1 VNAVLTSK
9 SLYFYVKSLDG
20 RYTFASRL
28 VELVAGQQVTGR
40 TDEELFAPEVT
51 EVNAQRDRF
60 ALERREP
67 AEAEQTLGGR
77 SFLTVSIPLMSDGGE
92 PYAVCGIG
100 VDITDYKLMTE
111 RLMAVQRLEILGH
124 LAADITHEFHNI
136 LSVVLTFSEL
146 LVDAAE
152 DDEVRHDAEV
162 ISSAAR
168 RGTDLTRQL
177 LLFGGQ
183 RRPDGDAP
191 VLVADAV
198 LQAERLLAR
207 TLGPDITIET
217 NLSSKAASVEIGAAA
232 IDQIL
237 MNLALNARDAMP
249 EGGRIVIRTAS
260 VTRAPARLRPPLKPD
275 RSYVRI
281 SVSDTGLGMPPRVA
295 LRALEPYFTTKA
307 RGEGTGLGLA
317 TVHEIAKQSG
327 GGVSIDTAEG
337 RGTTVHVYLPVVR
350 TGTSRRFTRRPAS
363 DALEAVILVAELDDE
378 LREGMAKILMR
389 AGYVTVTASDS
400 DELLATIDA
409 CDGQVDLIIVDRR
422 IGTEVADEL
431 SVRAPDAVLLH
442 AASDAHGSD
451 VEPLVV
457 KPFTAVELLSEV
469 RKALMRAPRRGFAGI
484 SNEGDDHTATG

>member
-1 VNAVLTSK
+1 MGEDCAVTL
-9 SLYFYVKSLDG
+9 
-20 RYTFASRL
+20 RL
-28 VELVAGQQVTGR
+28 
-40 TDEELFAPEVT
+40 
-51 EVNAQRDRF
+51 
-60 ALERREP
+60 
-67 AEAEQTLGGR
+67 
-77 SFLTVSIPLMSDGGE
+77 
-92 PYAVCGIG
+92 
-100 VDITDYKLMTE
+100 
-111 RLMAVQRLEILGH
+111 
-124 LAADITHEFHNI
+124 AD
-136 LSVVLTFSEL
+136 
-146 LVDAAE
+146 D
-152 DDEVRHDAEV
+152 
-162 ISSAAR
+162 
-168 RGTDLTRQL
+168 
-177 LLFGGQ
+177 
-183 RRPDGDAP
+183 
-191 VLVADAV
+191 
-198 LQAERLLAR
+198 
-207 TLGPDITIET
+207 LGPVRADPGQLEQV
-217 NLSSKAASVEIGAAA
+217 L
-232 IDQIL
+232 L
-237 MNLALNARDAMP
+237 NLALNARDAMP
-249 EGGRIVIRTAS
+249 RGGRIAIETS
-260 VTRAPARLRPPLKPD
+260 NVTVGDGYGSMHANTTPGP
-275 RSYVRI
+275 YVLL

-317 TVHEIAKQSG
+317 TVHEIAKQAG

-389 AGYVTVTASDS
+389 AGYVTMTASDS